1 MNLTSTALAIL
12 SRPKAERM
20 AWIERWP
27 SDLQEPIKEHIR
39 LIHGGWTP
47 DAVKDDQERHSA
59 FRVYLEGKRQP
70 VSMICSERATE
81 EEALEVAG
89 QVFLRNTVQKVEVVR
104 RTVDTSE

>member
-27 SDLQEPIKEHIR
+27 IDLQEPIKEHIR
-39 LIHGGWTP
+39 LIHGGWKPET
-47 DAVKDDQERHSA
+47 AKDDQERHSA
-59 FRVYLEGKRQP
+59 FRVHLEGKRQP

-81 EEALEVAG
+81 AEALEVAG
-89 QVFLRNTVQKVEVVR
+89 QVFIRHELIKVEVANR
-104 RTVDTSE
+104 